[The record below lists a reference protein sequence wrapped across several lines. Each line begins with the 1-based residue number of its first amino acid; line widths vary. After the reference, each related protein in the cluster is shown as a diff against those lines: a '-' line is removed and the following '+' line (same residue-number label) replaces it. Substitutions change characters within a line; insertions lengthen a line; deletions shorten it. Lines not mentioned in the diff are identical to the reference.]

1 MLLTAT
7 REEAPLI
14 EEASLPPTQDGL
26 DRAIDR
32 ATEALLRTQRPDG
45 HFVFELEADV
55 SIPCEYILFKAFRG
69 ESLDRKLEL
78 KFARYL
84 RERQKA
90 RGGWPLFEDGGFNM
104 SSSVKA
110 YFALK
115 MLGDDPEDPHMVRAR
130 EAILKHGGAAH
141 SNVFTRA
148 LLALFGE
155 VPWSAVPI
163 MPVEIMHLPRWFPF
177 HLDKISYWAR
187 TVLAP
192 MMVVNAVKPVAKN
205 PRDVHIPELFTVPPD
220 KVRRW
225 PGGVGQSPVW
235 TVVFNSV
242 DKILRVSEPFFPQR
256 SRRSA
261 IAKAEAYTT
270 ERLNGKDGLGAIY
283 PAIAYSALMYM
294 VLGANDNDP
303 RLRQAMNAIDRL
315 IVEYDDYAYLQPCV
329 SPVWDTSL
337 AAHALMEAGHERNAA
352 SVKACLDWLAP
363 RQELEVKG
371 DWASQ
376 RPNVRPGGWAFQY
389 NNAYFPDLDDTAV
402 VVMAMH
408 RAQNHA
414 RSGIPGRYTHAI
426 DRAREWV
433 EGLQSWNGAW
443 GAFDADNDH
452 EYLNNIPFA
461 DHGALL
467 DPPTADVTARC
478 ISMLAQLGETQDS
491 SPAMKRAVDYLIET
505 QEADGSWFGR
515 WGMNYIYGT
524 WSVLCAFNVANVD
537 RQSVA
542 VQKAVT
548 FLRVNQNPDGGWG
561 EGAETYDRE
570 YKSYQQAGSTASQ
583 TAWALIALMAVG
595 EIDDPAVERGI
606 SYLTKTQ
613 GADGF
618 WDEPRFTATGFPK
631 VFYLRYHGYPKF
643 FPLWAMARYRN
654 LKQSN
659 HRRVLVGM

>member
-7 REEAPLI
+7 REDAPPL
-14 EEASLPPTQDGL
+14 AQDGL
-26 DRAIDR
+26 DHAIDR
-32 ATEALLRTQRPDG
+32 ATEALLEQQRPDG

-69 ESLDRKLEL
+69 ESLERRLEL
-78 KFARYL
+78 KFARYI
-84 RERQKA
+84 RDRQKA
-90 RGGWPLFEDGGFNM
+90 RGGWPLFQDGGFNM

-115 MLGDDPEDPHMVRAR
+115 MMGDAPDAPHMVRAR
-130 EAILKHGGAAH
+130 EAILKHGGAATA
-141 SNVFTRA
+141 NVFTRA

-155 VPWSAVPI
+155 VPWSAVPV

-192 MMVVNAVKPVAKN
+192 MMVVNALKPRAKN
-205 PRDVHIPELFTVPPD
+205 PRDVHITELFTVHPD

-225 PGGVGQSPVW
+225 PGGVGQSPLW
-235 TVVFNSV
+235 TVVFNCV
-242 DKILRVSEPFFPQR
+242 DAVLRVSEPYFPES

-270 ERLNGKDGLGAIY
+270 ERLNGDDGLGAIY
-283 PAIAYSALMYM
+283 PAMAYSAMMYM
-294 VLGANDNDP
+294 TLNPDDEDP
-303 RLRQAMNAIDRL
+303 RLRQAVRAIEGL

-337 AAHALMEAGHERNAA
+337 AAHALMEAGHTRNAEA
-352 SVKACLDWLAP
+352 VKACLDWLKP
-363 RQELEVKG
+363 RQELDVVG
-371 DWASQ
+371 DWKAQ
-376 RPNVRPGGWAFQY
+376 RPDVRPGGWAFQY
-389 NNAYFPDLDDTAV
+389 NNAHFPDLDDTAV

-408 RAQNHA
+408 RAQNHGG
-414 RSGIPGRYTHAI
+414 SGIPDRYAHAI
-426 DRAREWV
+426 ERAREWV
-433 EGLQSWNGAW
+433 EGLQSTNGAW
-443 GAFDADNDH
+443 GAFDADNDYD
-452 EYLNNIPFA
+452 YLNNIPFA

-478 ISMLAQLGETQDS
+478 ISMLAQLGETPGS
-491 SPAMKRAVDYLIET
+491 CPAMKRALDYLVET
-505 QEADGSWFGR
+505 QEPDGSWFGR

-524 WSVLCAFNVANVD
+524 WSVLCALNIAGLGHEHGAIQ
-537 RQSVA
+537 RAIS
-542 VQKAVT
+542 
-548 FLRVNQNPDGGWG
+548 FLRINQNPDGGWG

-570 YKSYQQAGSTASQ
+570 YKSYQQAESTASQ

-595 EIDDPAVERGI
+595 EVDDPAVERGI
-606 SYLTKTQ
+606 EYLMATQ
-613 GADGF
+613 GRDGF
-618 WDEPRFTATGFPK
+618 WQEPRFTATGFPK

-659 HRRVLVGM
+659 HRRVLVGL